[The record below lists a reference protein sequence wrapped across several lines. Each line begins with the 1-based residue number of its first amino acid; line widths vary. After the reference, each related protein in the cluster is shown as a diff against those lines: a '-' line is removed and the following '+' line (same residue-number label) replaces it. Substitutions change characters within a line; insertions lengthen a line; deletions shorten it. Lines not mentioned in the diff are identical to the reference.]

1 LLLSFFILYS
11 LNKTLPPSFAS
22 SISFGLFCL
31 GDQAYG
37 DLFCAAG
44 RKWAIRLLQLG
55 ATQQHIPTIG
65 YGDDGD
71 AAGVFGELD
80 HWIQSSLLPN
90 VTVLFT
96 NHQHHPNKIMNVA
109 ATRPHCSLNVEP
121 STESITT
128 SEVNTSNDKN
138 ENEEWQKT
146 LFANA
151 YRDFFTKTMCP
162 STAYRY
168 DHGLDHNAKHSVI
181 RRHDDQNAN
190 NDYNNED
197 YRPPT
202 LLVGTVVANQR
213 ITSPDWERQ
222 DTRHVR
228 IRIRA
233 SDNCPLSPSTAKKN
247 GAGDGTDPK
256 RANAPFVGDATSVT
270 ISATTTHQHLPY
282 RAGDIATIIPQNT
295 NDEVSALLQV
305 LPESIQALV
314 DAVLTIQPNNN
325 NLIWPPPVL

>member
-1 LLLSFFILYS
+1 
-11 LNKTLPPSFAS
+11 
-22 SISFGLFCL
+22 
-31 GDQAYG
+31 
-37 DLFCAAG
+37 
-44 RKWAIRLLQLG
+44 
-55 ATQQHIPTIG
+55 
-65 YGDDGD
+65 
-71 AAGVFGELD
+71 
-80 HWIQSSLLPN
+80 
-90 VTVLFT
+90 
-96 NHQHHPNKIMNVA
+96 MNVA

-168 DHGLDHNAKHSVI
+168 DHGLDHNSKHSVI

-325 NLIWPPPVL
+325 NLIWPPPVLWHTFNYGWAPWWDGPFWCYFGIPGMPPQTAHHRGTFCIHHPFTCSRCYGHSGGDVMSCWNDHRHRQYHH